1 MEAIGGISAVLQ
13 IVSSVTKLAKGL
25 NEFRER
31 YKNVGL
37 NTMLV
42 VSHLT
47 TIEFALQ
54 EIAGLRKQA
63 VKSGER
69 LRELDD
75 GMDVSLNCCAILV
88 SVLDNKLGEVNSSPS
103 TKDKVRYLWLED
115 ILKEYVSNLEGQ
127 VRNLQMLL
135 SIFQC
140 RTAIE
145 QRQRWEREDAMSVV
159 HKVRDDTVSLTID
172 GDTGSILSGP
182 SRTFEFD
189 DIIRQSGPYK
199 SVEIKQ
205 RLNALEKSQV
215 ISPSSP
221 RREDSQRRRRRYTPP
236 SPEPPPAL
244 PDRAPP
250 ALPSRPPPSL
260 PPELP
265 NAADSATIVPEVE
278 ENTLQTEEAA
288 TTGEVL
294 AVATGE
300 VLAAVEQMTEPDGED
315 KGEDQGE
322 ESDGPD
328 FVLPG
333 GLSLGFDVRAKPK
346 TAATSPAMSKLS
358 SPIEQPKRSMSNV
371 SYPGIKRKPVASPS
385 IQLSESDFG
394 RPLSQEAIFPSK
406 EDIRDVNA
414 EAIMSQEADVGV
426 SNMKDKNSVG
436 RVLRPDNP
444 ESKSMEE
451 SFTTHGAQESTA
463 GRPES
468 TNDSLY
474 GCSIDIPVDEET
486 TAQAATQGESFNS
499 PSPDKTHEIAE
510 DLDDGTDKVD
520 EHGSKR
526 PVKAEE
532 TGNEGHFK
540 ADLAAGVSHEHGDP
554 FREHAH
560 PQHIQ
565 DTSKDSNDINTSPA
579 EEGEVVPIT
588 LDPSSGQPSLTQRLS
603 LDKDLP
609 PIHEEPYNPAQ
620 EPTQRRPT
628 VPSTPSQQ
636 NMVPFT
642 SPSKTSRQRPPIP
655 TTPSITFTE
664 PVQHST
670 PSLYEDSINPTLSHH
685 SSRTSLQNDTT
696 SSYDSNSTISS
707 AQQDNATLFTSPT
720 VATSLSLAPTLSAQE
735 REREE
740 VQVKLQDLKRQLE
753 EAKSRGDSK
762 KVQSSIQDSIALI
775 SRTYLSSKPGHN
787 RSPSG
792 RGASNMLRRLP
803 SSFSMSGK
811 LKEEKIEAIF
821 MAASEGNSIKLEKL
835 LDDKMNVNMRRNSDY
850 KTPLMCAAIES
861 QIECMHVLK
870 DRGADPLLVD
880 TSGRTVLHL
889 AVAANKLE
897 SVKWLLAKFPAP
909 SPNTAG
915 YERRKSFSISM
926 LTDPSKLA
934 PKSLLE
940 TSDKEGSRPLHI
952 AALRGFTD
960 MATALLDASAQL
972 HSKNNWTRTPLFSA
986 VFKGNIPTITL
997 LLNRGASV
1005 NDQDINRMT
1014 PLHWAAEKNHI
1025 PVIRLLLSRGASRTQ
1040 FDSAGHLPI
1049 HRAAKFQHLAAVEA
1063 FITSQA
1069 DFSLKTQY
1077 GSTLLHVAVAANALE
1092 LAETLVKNSVEINPW
1107 ASPRPVRTDDQG
1119 NHHTLP
1125 KDSQSKTGKNSNFT
1139 PLHHACFAGLYEM
1152 TCLLIDAGAWVNAAP
1167 PEDGRSPL
1175 MFAVLSTNVN
1185 VVTLLLARGA
1195 KAGAKT
1201 PHSCI
1206 TAAHLAAQQADLE
1219 MLQHLYA
1226 NGASMNAKDSDLKT
1240 VLDWTMKAPVSDRR
1254 KECRQWLFAVQAKM
1268 IQQAREAA
1276 GAAAAA
1282 AAAPNGTYNSPHHP
1296 GGNPSQ
1302 AANSGIA
1309 MENGRVILDPQGNI
1323 ITPSPQHF
1331 GDCLHCRT
1339 AALPGGVMVPHLEPA
1354 PAPTPMVMQGGGGQQ
1369 TVHYVH
1375 HHVHNNP
1382 MPLSVNGQGQGHRSQ
1397 GGGPGPGP
1405 PVEGQEAWDARYDAF
1420 PDASPPPYE
1429 AGPNA
1434 PKNLVRREGVW
1445 RSIA

>member
-1 MEAIGGISAVLQ
+1 MEAIGGISAVIQ
-13 IVSSVTKLAKGL
+13 VVSSVTKLAKGL

-63 VKSGER
+63 LKSGER

-103 TKDKVRYLWLED
+103 IKEKVRYLWLED
-115 ILKEYVSNLEGQ
+115 LLKEYVSNLEGQ

-172 GDTGSILSGP
+172 DDTGSVLSGP
-182 SRTFEFD
+182 SRIFEFD

-199 SVEIKQ
+199 SVEIKR
-205 RLNALEKSQV
+205 RLNALGKSQV
-215 ISPSSP
+215 ISPTP
-221 RREDSQRRRRRYTPP
+221 PHREDSQRRRRRYTPP

-250 ALPSRPPPSL
+250 ALLSQAPPSL

-265 NAADSATIVPEVE
+265 NAADNATIVPETE
-278 ENTLQTEEAA
+278 ENTFQTEEAA
-288 TTGEVL
+288 TAGE
-294 AVATGE
+294 GI
-300 VLAAVEQMTEPDGED
+300 AAVEQITEPEGED
-315 KGEDQGE
+315 KEEDQGE

-394 RPLSQEAIFPSK
+394 RPLSQEAIFSSK
-406 EDIRDVNA
+406 EDVRDVSA
-414 EAIMSQEADVGV
+414 KAKMSQEAQGGD
-426 SNMKDKNSVG
+426 SSMKDENSAG
-436 RVLRPDNP
+436 RALRPDNS
-444 ESKSMEE
+444 EIKLVEE
-451 SFTTHGAQESTA
+451 SFTTPGAQESIA
-463 GRPES
+463 RRPES

-474 GCSIDIPVDEET
+474 GCSIDIPVDDET
-486 TAQAATQGESFNS
+486 IAQAATQGGLHIS
-499 PSPDKTHEIAE
+499 PSPVKTHQLAE
-510 DLDDGTDKVD
+510 DLRDSKDDAD
-520 EHGSKR
+520 EHSSDRLVNVEETSSDGY
-526 PVKAEE
+526 VKA
-532 TGNEGHFK
+532 
-540 ADLAAGVSHEHGDP
+540 DQAAGVSHERGDP
-554 FREHAH
+554 FRDDAH
-560 PQHIQ
+560 PQRIQ
-565 DTSKDSNDINTSPA
+565 DTSEDSSEISTSLA
-579 EEGEVVPIT
+579 EEGEIVPIT

-609 PIHEEPYNPAQ
+609 PIHEEPYNPVQ
-620 EPTQRRPT
+620 EPTQRPPT

-636 NMVPFT
+636 TVVPFT

-664 PVQHST
+664 PVQQSA
-670 PSLYEDSINPTLSHH
+670 PSLYEDSINPTLSHR
-685 SSRTSLQNDTT
+685 SSRTSLQNDTI

-707 AQQDNATLFTSPT
+707 AAQDNATLFTSPT

-762 KVQSSIQDSIALI
+762 KVQASIQDSIALI
-775 SRTYLSSKPGHN
+775 QRTYLSSKPGHN

-792 RGASNMLRRLP
+792 RGASNVLRRLP

-811 LKEEKIEAIF
+811 LKEQKLEAIF
-821 MAASEGNSIKLEKL
+821 MAVSEGNSIKLEKL
-835 LDDKMNVNMRRNSDY
+835 LDDKTNVNMRRNLDY
-850 KTPLMCAAIES
+850 KTPLMCAAIET
-861 QIECMHVLK
+861 QIQCMQVLK
-870 DRGADPLLVD
+870 DRGADPLMVD

-889 AVAANKLE
+889 AVAANKLA

-926 LTDPSKLA
+926 LTDPSKMS

-960 MATALLDASAQL
+960 VATALLDASAQL

-986 VFKGNIPTITL
+986 VFKGNVPTITL

-1005 NDQDINRMT
+1005 NDQDINRMA

-1049 HRAAKFQHLAAVEA
+1049 HRAAKFQHLAAVET

-1069 DFSLKTQY
+1069 DFSLKTQH

-1119 NHHTLP
+1119 NHHALP

-1206 TAAHLAAQQADLE
+1206 TAAHLAAQQVDLE
-1219 MLQHLYA
+1219 MLQHLCA

-1240 VLDWTMKAPVSDRR
+1240 VLDWTMKAPASDRR

-1276 GAAAAA
+1276 AAA
-1282 AAAPNGTYNSPHHP
+1282 NGINPQQQLP

-1302 AANSGIA
+1302 ASNSGGTA

-1331 GDCLHCRT
+1331 GDCLHCRNAT
-1339 AALPGGVMVPHLEPA
+1339 LPGGVMVPHLEPA
-1354 PAPTPMVMQGGGGQQ
+1354 PAPPPMAMQGGGAPGQQ

-1375 HHVHNNP
+1375 HHVHNP
-1382 MPLSVNGQGQGHRSQ
+1382 IPASVNGQG
-1397 GGGPGPGP
+1397 GGPPPSLP